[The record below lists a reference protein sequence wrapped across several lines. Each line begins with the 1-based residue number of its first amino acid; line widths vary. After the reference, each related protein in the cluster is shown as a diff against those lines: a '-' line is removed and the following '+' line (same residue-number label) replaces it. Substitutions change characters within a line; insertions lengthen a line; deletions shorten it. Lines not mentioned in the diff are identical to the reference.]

1 MPLYFPSND
10 DTQKSLGHMIDSQ
23 QMLVANANSAEV
35 KVAATSKN
43 PYEEK
48 LDDMIG

>member
-1 MPLYFPSND
+1 MPMYFPSND
-10 DTQKSLGHMIDSQ
+10 DAQKSLGHMIDSQ
-23 QMLVANANSAEV
+23 QMLANANSAEV